1 MKVALAFLLS
11 VPGALAQAP
20 DRTSEPAGLPRFT
33 LRQIITGRNDSL
45 VRIPG
50 RWFRAATLTFAESL
64 ITRSYQNAARRSG
77 VEPLAG
83 EALSAERSCHVMGL
97 YRRAELVDATRR
109 TLDSIRDAIPS
120 DTTRARFDHLF
131 RPRDEWVVDLHDAAL
146 AWTRLRIPGFAWR
159 ATRPALLA
167 VHRIPTGGP
176 ETDENTLRAMY
187 GLAVLAATDSASFA
201 RVRSDLG
208 RVDSASAT
216 AVLAGLSGYT
226 EALKWY
232 TAVLQFFLDEPW
244 MPQGR
249 SLRDLVRDAWART
262 PGRDFDPGLP
272 VIQPQW
278 FGYPQAVPQY
288 GIPPALFSRLV
299 VAQNP
304 GASKWLEKHGQ
315 PALLRSLRLLP
326 VGDTNLTLLHA
337 GSETLRLTSVSRQ
350 ARESLNGYLEPRDVV
365 AIDPGY
371 SPILAIGTV
380 IHEWQHLLFRR
391 RQLEIFAGAL
401 PARTPVM
408 VALPGLQPH
417 LAEGFAEWSA
427 EQILEQVM
435 ARWPLLGL
443 GELEKRAD
451 LVRRGSEDQH
461 AIGYA
466 LVTALA
472 AALPDPDQTTEFL
485 LRNAQ
490 DPSRIPSEPAL
501 RAAWSR
507 YRGAAGKTLRTSM
520 YPTLTPE
527 VTFTMDG
534 SFPDVVTTRILVPSG
549 NDPR

>member
-1 MKVALAFLLS
+1 
-11 VPGALAQAP
+11 
-20 DRTSEPAGLPRFT
+20 
-33 LRQIITGRNDSL
+33 
-45 VRIPG
+45 
-50 RWFRAATLTFAESL
+50 
-64 ITRSYQNAARRSG
+64 
-77 VEPLAG
+77 
-83 EALSAERSCHVMGL
+83 
-97 YRRAELVDATRR
+97 
-109 TLDSIRDAIPS
+109 
-120 DTTRARFDHLF
+120 
-131 RPRDEWVVDLHDAAL
+131 VDLHDAAL

-167 VHRIPTGGP
+167 VHRIPSGGT
-176 ETDENTLRAMY
+176 EDEENTLRAMY

-201 RVRSDLG
+201 RVRSELG
-208 RVDSASAT
+208 RVDSVSAT

-232 TAVLQFFLDEPW
+232 SAVLQFFLDEPW

-249 SLRDLVRDAWART
+249 SLRDLVRAAWAPT
-262 PGRDFDPGLP
+262 AGRDFDPGLP
-272 VIQPQW
+272 VIQPRW

-288 GIPPALFSRLV
+288 GVPAALFSRLV

-326 VGDTNLTLLHA
+326 AGDTSLTLLHT

-350 ARESLNGYLEPRDVV
+350 ARESLNGFLEPRDVI

-371 SPILAIGTV
+371 SPLLAIATV

-401 PARTPVM
+401 PASTAVS

-427 EQILEQVM
+427 EHILESVV
-435 ARWPLLGL
+435 ARWPLLAL
-443 GELEKRAD
+443 GEWEKRAD
-451 LVRRGSEDQH
+451 LARRGSDDQH

-466 LVTALA
+466 LVSALA
-472 AALPDPDQTTEFL
+472 GALPDPAQTTAFL

-490 DPSRIPSEPAL
+490 DPSRIPSEPVL
-501 RAAWSR
+501 RRAWSR
-507 YRGAAGKTLRTSM
+507 YRGATGRTLRTSM

-534 SFPDVVTTRILVPSG
+534 SFPDVVTTRILIPGSG
-549 NDPR
+549 DASR